1 MPFSHVALLFPF
13 PLASLLPLKLDDTTM
28 TTTTTSAS
36 TNSFGDS
43 VTSGT
48 GVIGFRVAISLLEA
62 GHKDVRVGVWKG
74 DRDDNPAS
82 FGEQCAKI
90 LEEKGA
96 EVVEFD
102 WADQSQFD
110 SVLKD
115 VKTVF
120 CSLPHIKGWADA
132 FPAFLRVCKAKKVE
146 HFVKIS
152 FLRPTHAFK
161 GVAEIARQYR
171 DNVPFVAF
179 HGTCDDLLE
188 QAKGDSRISYTIL
201 CTSHIMSAPL
211 IFQGDLLRKEH
222 KFVSASYGMGVNY
235 VSPND
240 VADAAVVVLLNQKP
254 YRNKVFNLTGPGP
267 TKDSEIVAALS
278 KRYGQEIEHIQLG
291 YHDYKASV
299 EQRGLP
305 HFMARDAAA
314 FERMKAMGVDEN
326 LDSYTDDLKK
336 IIGKEPETI
345 EDYLEHVS
353 AMRPGMTFP

>member
-1 MPFSHVALLFPF
+1 M
-13 PLASLLPLKLDDTTM
+13 
-28 TTTTTSAS
+28 
-36 TNSFGDS
+36 GY
-43 VTSGT
+43 
-48 GVIGFRVAISLLEA
+48 RVAVSLLEA
-62 GHKDVRVGVWKG
+62 GHKDVRVGIWKG
-74 DRDDNPAS
+74 DRDDGNPQS
-82 FGEQCAKI
+82 FGQQCADV
-90 LEEKGA
+90 LEAKGA

-102 WADQSQFD
+102 WANPDQYGA
-110 SVLKD
+110 VLKD

-120 CSLPHIKGWADA
+120 CNLPHIKGWSDF
-132 FPAFLRVCKAKKVE
+132 FPKFLSECKQRKVE

-171 DNVPFVAF
+171 DNVPFVSF

-188 QAKGDSRISYTIL
+188 LAKADSRISYTIL
-201 CTSHIMSAPL
+201 CTSHLVSTPM
-211 IFQGDLLRKEH
+211 IFQADSLRKDF
-222 KFVSASYGMGVNY
+222 KYVSASYGMGVNY

-254 YRNKVFNLTGPGP
+254 YRNKIYNLTGPGP
-267 TKDSEIVAALS
+267 TKDSEVVAALS
-278 KRYGQEIEHIQLG
+278 KRYGREIEHVQLG
-291 YHDYKASV
+291 YHEYKASV

-326 LDSYTDDLKK
+326 ENSYTNDLEK
-336 IIGKEPETI
+336 IIGKKPETV
-345 EDYLEHVS
+345 EDYLTHTS

>member
-1 MPFSHVALLFPF
+1 MCLS
-13 PLASLLPLKLDDTTM
+13 
-28 TTTTTSAS
+28 S
-36 TNSFGDS
+36 TIDS

-48 GVIGFRVAISLLEA
+48 GVIGFRVAVSLLEA
-62 GHKDVRVGVWKG
+62 GHKDVRVGIWKG
-74 DRDDNPAS
+74 DRDDGNPAS

-96 EVVEFD
+96 EVIEFD
-102 WADQSQFD
+102 WADQSQY
-110 SVLKD
+110 SAALQD

-120 CSLPHIKGWADA
+120 CSLPHIKGWSDA
-132 FPAFLRVCKAKKVE
+132 FPAFLSVCKAKKVE

-171 DNVPFVAF
+171 DNVPFVSF

-188 QAKGDSRISYTIL
+188 QAKADSRISYTIL
-201 CTSHIMSAPL
+201 CTSHLMSTPL
-211 IFQGDLLRKEH
+211 IFQGDTLRKDF

-235 VSPND
+235 ISPND
-240 VADAAVVVLLNQKP
+240 VADAATVVLLNQKP
-254 YRNKVFNLTGPGP
+254 YRNKVLNLTGPGP
-267 TKDSEIVAALS
+267 TKDSELVAALS
-278 KRYGQEIEHIQLG
+278 KRYGREIEHVQLG
-291 YHDYKASV
+291 YHEYKDTVDA
-299 EQRGLP
+299 RGLP

-326 LDSYTDDLKK
+326 KDSYTDDLKN

-345 EDYLEHVS
+345 EGYLTHTS